1 MQFDIVNAA
10 TLVENLISSTGNVE
24 ISNIKSSS
32 HIEQCASLFR
42 RGHTLGNLYQKDPI
56 TNELLKDEN
65 GDYIL
70 TDTPIVPDEGI
81 ILSSGSPQ
89 HLNWNDEDDTTLSH
103 NVGGDMDLKR
113 TVDQSNGENN
123 SIFDACIL
131 QFDFRC
137 TGEGYVPGIEFKYI
151 FGSEEYYEYVN
162 SKFNDVFGFYLNGEN
177 IARLP
182 STNTDS
188 DVVSINNVN
197 YNANEQY
204 FHGNDPGTGWQSD
217 PIDAPET
224 EVVYPTIEMDGFT
237 DTLTAIGTPYSNVTR
252 WNTIKLAVGD
262 VGDNILDSWVVLESA
277 SFTCIDVTQSPSISL
292 SPSDGKCSYMYWCDS
307 ICMLM

>member
-1 MQFDIVNAA
+1 MITNNLHPTAILRGVLLLVGLSTPIPITSTNPSNVPSTIASPSISSYPSTSSAPSDRMQFDIVNAA

-131 QFDFRC
+131 QFHFRFEYFANIVAKQIC
-137 TGEGYVPGIEFKYI
+137 HIIKPAQNPSVFLPG
-151 FGSEEYYEYVN
+151 
-162 SKFNDVFGFYLNGEN
+162 
-177 IARLP
+177 
-182 STNTDS
+182 
-188 DVVSINNVN
+188 
-197 YNANEQY
+197 
-204 FHGNDPGTGWQSD
+204 QS
-217 PIDAPET
+217 
-224 EVVYPTIEMDGFT
+224 F
-237 DTLTAIGTPYSNVTR
+237 
-252 WNTIKLAVGD
+252 
-262 VGDNILDSWVVLESA
+262 
-277 SFTCIDVTQSPSISL
+277 
-292 SPSDGKCSYMYWCDS
+292 
-307 ICMLM
+307 